1 MIATPMQEPSS
12 QPPRQTR
19 KGLIVPMV
27 CVGIVAGMVG
37 LAYAAVPLY
46 RLFCQITGYGGT
58 TQTAEAASDVIL
70 ERMINVRFD
79 ANTNGLKWDFKPE
92 EIEVSLK
99 VGENK
104 LAYYSATNISPVTTT
119 GTSTFNVTPLEAG
132 AYFNKIECF
141 CFTEQVLAAGETIR
155 MPVSFFI
162 DPAIAD
168 DPELNNI
175 KTITLSYTFF
185 PVKTAPEEVKEEDQ
199 DQAMIAPGAPA
210 VGLN

>member
-1 MIATPMQEPSS
+1 MIEKTTSVPAAGRLSP
-12 QPPRQTR
+12 
-19 KGLIVPMV
+19 KGMGRGFIVPMV

-46 RLFCQITGYGGT
+46 RLFCQITGFGGT
-58 TQTAEAASDVIL
+58 TQTASAEPDVIL
-70 ERMINVRFD
+70 DRTMKVRFD
-79 ANTNGLKWDFKPE
+79 ANVNGLKWKFEPNQ
-92 EIEVSLK
+92 IEVAIK

-104 LAYYSATNISPVTTT
+104 LASYSATNTSAKTTA
-119 GTSTFNVTPLEAG
+119 GTSTFNVTPPQAG

-141 CFTEQVLAAGETIR
+141 CFTEQILAAGETVQ

-168 DPELNNI
+168 DPELDDV

-185 PVKTAPEEVKEEDQ
+185 PAKTPEEDEDLER
-199 DQAMIAPGAPA
+199 
-210 VGLN
+210 VR